1 MCAHA
6 GESEKTVVR
15 VGFPIQ
21 SGISYLDERGEY
33 AGYLVDDLHQ
43 LALFTDWE
51 IEYVQVK
58 GDLDTQLSTLMYM
71 LLDGE
76 IDLMGTMNRNAQL
89 EEMFLYPNYS
99 YGTTYT
105 TLAVLEGDLR
115 WVEEDFANW
124 NDLRVA
130 TYPGYAGRLEEVAH
144 YAAVNNFSY
153 ETVMCDSY
161 EDMLAAVRSG
171 RADAAIQVDVS
182 MSEGFRS
189 IGRFSPE
196 PYYFAVYKENTELL
210 QQLNLAMR
218 SLNQSQP
225 NLQNELYERYFRHTG
240 SFVLSAEHQAYVQS
254 LGTLRVL
261 FFSGDAP
268 YQYQKGEELRGFAV
282 EYWDNFARSTGLQ
295 YETVIAETY
304 EEALA
309 LMESGQ
315 VDLVACVPTN
325 SPLAAL
331 SNVQFT
337 MPYLSSFSV
346 SACANPEPHEHHT
359 DLPFRINTELTLEE
373 LRGTEGPGMQLDYYS
388 LSYYLRKEGVY
399 DYVNVDWANTH
410 SFSYAFGVTGEVP
423 DQLVTLLNQYTS
435 TITSEEKQAMM
446 YRYFGESVE
455 YTAEEWLVAHRA
467 LLIGG
472 GVVLVA
478 LAALIWFAL
487 HSRRNACKALQ
498 AERRLSHLAMYDELT
513 GAYNEGYFRKLLRE
527 RCEQRENCTLVA
539 FNIRGFRNIN
549 DTYGTRRANEL
560 LCGIVAVLQDW
571 VREGELVC
579 RPSADLFYLLLQA
592 EDSAGLGRRVE
603 DMLRQISAMAT
614 ATLEGL
620 PLIIYCG
627 AVFVGDSHA
636 PYQVAAN
643 MSYLMAAL
651 AYAKKSN
658 CPVVYVFDEALYQ
671 TEQLRYYIETH
682 MQPALEQEEYQLYL
696 QPKMNLQTDRVD
708 GAEALVRWQSKERGM
723 IYPDQFIPLFEE
735 NGFCERLDLYMVEQV
750 CKTLRRWM
758 DSGLTPVGIA
768 VNQTKSLF
776 VKEDY
781 VDSLLAITEK
791 YQIPPRYI
799 TLEIMEGLAFEN
811 LQGLNSTIQ
820 KLNGQGFQVSMDD
833 FGSGY
838 SSLNTLGKL
847 EINELKMDRA
857 FLMGAVN
864 DPQGTQSEVL
874 AAVLVLAKKL
884 GIKTVAEGVE
894 TKKSEDMIR
903 AMFCDYGQGYYYSK
917 PIPAEDFREKF
928 CTAGRCGSR

>member
-1 MCAHA
+1 
-6 GESEKTVVR
+6 
-15 VGFPIQ
+15 
-21 SGISYLDERGEY
+21 
-33 AGYLVDDLHQ
+33 
-43 LALFTDWE
+43 
-51 IEYVQVK
+51 
-58 GDLDTQLSTLMYM
+58 
-71 LLDGE
+71 
-76 IDLMGTMNRNAQL
+76 
-89 EEMFLYPNYS
+89 
-99 YGTTYT
+99 
-105 TLAVLEGDLR
+105 
-115 WVEEDFANW
+115 
-124 NDLRVA
+124 
-130 TYPGYAGRLEEVAH
+130 
-144 YAAVNNFSY
+144 
-153 ETVMCDSY
+153 
-161 EDMLAAVRSG
+161 
-171 RADAAIQVDVS
+171 
-182 MSEGFRS
+182 
-189 IGRFSPE
+189 
-196 PYYFAVYKENTELL
+196 
-210 QQLNLAMR
+210 MR
-218 SLNQSQP
+218 SLNQAQP
-225 NLQNELYERYFRHTG
+225 NLQNELYELYFRHTE
-240 SFVLSAEHQAYVQS
+240 SFEVSQERREYIQS
-254 LGTLRVL
+254 LGTMRVL

-268 YQYQKGEELRGFAV
+268 YQYRKGEELTGFAV

-304 EEALA
+304 DEALA
-309 LMESGQ
+309 LVESGQ
-315 VDLVACVPTN
+315 VDLVACIPTN
-325 SPLAAL
+325 SNLSAL
-331 SNVQFT
+331 EDVQFT

-346 SACANPEPHEHHT
+346 SACSNLEPHEQRS
-359 DLPFRINTELTLEE
+359 DLTFWLNTEAALKEMYGKE
-373 LRGTEGPGMQLDYYS
+373 DYGAQLDYYS

-399 DYVNVDWANTH
+399 DYVNVDWSNTKN
-410 SFSYAFGVTGEVP
+410 FSYAFGVTGEVP

-467 LLIGG
+467 ALIGG
-472 GVVLVA
+472 GAVLAA

-487 HSRRNACKALQ
+487 HSRRNAYKALQ
-498 AERRLSHLAMYDELT
+498 AERRLNHLAMYDELT
-513 GAYNEGYFRKLLRE
+513 GAYNEGYFRKQLRQ

-539 FNIRGFRNIN
+539 FNVRGFRNIN
-549 DTYGTRRANEL
+549 DTYGAKRANEL
-560 LCGIVAVLQDW
+560 LCGIAVVLQDR

-579 RPSADLFYLLLQA
+579 RASADLFYLLLQERDA
-592 EDSAGLGRRVE
+592 DGLRRRVAG
-603 DMLRQISAMAT
+603 MLRRISAMAS
-614 ATLEGL
+614 AALEGL
-620 PLIIYCG
+620 PLTIYCG

-723 IYPDQFIPLFEE
+723 LYPDQFIPLFEE

-776 VKEDY
+776 VKGDY
-781 VDSLLAITEK
+781 VDSLLAITGK
-791 YQIPPRYI
+791 YRVPPHYI

-811 LQGLNSTIQ
+811 LQSLNRTIQ
-820 KLNGQGFQVSMDD
+820 KLNRQGFQVSMDD
-833 FGSGY
+833 FGTGY

-857 FLMGAVN
+857 FLMEAVN

>member
-1 MCAHA
+1 
-6 GESEKTVVR
+6 
-15 VGFPIQ
+15 
-21 SGISYLDERGEY
+21 
-33 AGYLVDDLHQ
+33 
-43 LALFTDWE
+43 
-51 IEYVQVK
+51 
-58 GDLDTQLSTLMYM
+58 
-71 LLDGE
+71 
-76 IDLMGTMNRNAQL
+76 
-89 EEMFLYPNYS
+89 
-99 YGTTYT
+99 
-105 TLAVLEGDLR
+105 
-115 WVEEDFANW
+115 
-124 NDLRVA
+124 
-130 TYPGYAGRLEEVAH
+130 
-144 YAAVNNFSY
+144 
-153 ETVMCDSY
+153 
-161 EDMLAAVRSG
+161 
-171 RADAAIQVDVS
+171 
-182 MSEGFRS
+182 
-189 IGRFSPE
+189 
-196 PYYFAVYKENTELL
+196 
-210 QQLNLAMR
+210 
-218 SLNQSQP
+218 
-225 NLQNELYERYFRHTG
+225 
-240 SFVLSAEHQAYVQS
+240 
-254 LGTLRVL
+254 
-261 FFSGDAP
+261 
-268 YQYQKGEELRGFAV
+268 
-282 EYWDNFARSTGLQ
+282 
-295 YETVIAETY
+295 
-304 EEALA
+304 
-309 LMESGQ
+309 
-315 VDLVACVPTN
+315 
-325 SPLAAL
+325 
-331 SNVQFT
+331 

-346 SACANPEPHEHHT
+346 SACSNLEPHEQRS
-359 DLPFRINTELTLEE
+359 DLTFWLNTEAALKEMYGKE
-373 LRGTEGPGMQLDYYS
+373 DYGAQLDYYS

-399 DYVNVDWANTH
+399 DYVNVDWSNTKN
-410 SFSYAFGVTGEVP
+410 FSYAFGVTGRVP
-423 DQLVTLLNQYTS
+423 DSFVTLLNQYTNA
-435 TITSEEKQAMM
+435 TGSEETQAMM

-455 YTAEEWLVAHRA
+455 YTTEEWLVAHRA
-467 LLIGG
+467 ALIGG
-472 GVVLVA
+472 GAVLAA

-487 HSRRNACKALQ
+487 HSRRNAYKALQ
-498 AERRLSHLAMYDELT
+498 AERRLNHLAMYDELT
-513 GAYNEGYFRKLLRE
+513 GAYNEGYFRKQLRQ

-539 FNIRGFRNIN
+539 FNVRGFRNIN
-549 DTYGTRRANEL
+549 DTYGAKRANEL
-560 LCGIVAVLQDW
+560 LCGIAVVLQDR

-579 RPSADLFYLLLQA
+579 RASADLFYLLLQERDA
-592 EDSAGLGRRVE
+592 DGLRRRVAG
-603 DMLRQISAMAT
+603 MLRRISAMAS
-614 ATLEGL
+614 AALEGL
-620 PLIIYCG
+620 PLTIYCG

-723 IYPDQFIPLFEE
+723 LYPDQFIPLFEE

-857 FLMGAVN
+857 FLMEAVN
-864 DPQGTQSEVL
+864 APQGTQSEVL

>member
-1 MCAHA
+1 
-6 GESEKTVVR
+6 
-15 VGFPIQ
+15 
-21 SGISYLDERGEY
+21 
-33 AGYLVDDLHQ
+33 
-43 LALFTDWE
+43 
-51 IEYVQVK
+51 
-58 GDLDTQLSTLMYM
+58 MYM

-105 TLAVLEGDLR
+105 TLAVLEGGLQ
-115 WVEEDFANW
+115 WVEEDFTNW
-124 NDLRVA
+124 DGIRVA
-130 TYPGYAGRLEEVAH
+130 TYPEYADRLEEVDH

-161 EDMLAAVRSG
+161 EDMLEAVRSG

-182 MSEGFRS
+182 MSEGFHS

-196 PYYFAVYKENTELL
+196 PYYFAVYKENTELQ
-210 QQLNLAMR
+210 QQLDMAMR
-218 SLNQSQP
+218 SLNQAQP
-225 NLQNELYERYFRHTG
+225 NLQNELYELYFRHTE
-240 SFVLSAEHQAYVQS
+240 SFEVSQERREYIQS
-254 LGTLRVL
+254 LGTMRVL

-268 YQYQKGEELRGFAV
+268 YQYRKGEELTGFAV

-304 EEALA
+304 DEALA
-309 LMESGQ
+309 LVESGQ
-315 VDLVACVPTN
+315 VDLVACIPTN
-325 SPLAAL
+325 SNLSAL
-331 SNVQFT
+331 EDVQFT
-337 MPYLSSFSV
+337 MPYLSCFSV
-346 SACANPEPHEHHT
+346 SACSNLEPHEQRS
-359 DLPFRINTELTLEE
+359 DLTFWLNTEAALKEMYGKE
-373 LRGTEGPGMQLDYYS
+373 DYGAQLDYYS

-399 DYVNVDWANTH
+399 DYVNVDWSNTKN
-410 SFSYAFGVTGEVP
+410 FSYAFGVTGRVP
-423 DQLVTLLNQYTS
+423 DSFVTLLNQHTNA
-435 TITSEEKQAMM
+435 TGSEETQAMM

-455 YTAEEWLVAHRA
+455 YTTEEWLVAHRA
-467 LLIGG
+467 ALIGG
-472 GVVLVA
+472 GAVLVA

-487 HSRRNACKALQ
+487 HSRRNAYKALQ
-498 AERRLSHLAMYDELT
+498 AERRLNHLAMYDELT
-513 GAYNEGYFRKLLRE
+513 GAYNEGYFRKQLRQ

-539 FNIRGFRNIN
+539 FNVRGFRNIN
-549 DTYGTRRANEL
+549 DTYGAKRANEL
-560 LCGIVAVLQDW
+560 LCGIAVVLQDR

-579 RPSADLFYLLLQA
+579 RASADLFYLLLQERDA
-592 EDSAGLGRRVE
+592 DGLRRRVAG
-603 DMLRQISAMAT
+603 MLRRISAMAS
-614 ATLEGL
+614 AALEGL
-620 PLIIYCG
+620 PLTIYCG

-723 IYPDQFIPLFEE
+723 LYPDQFIPLFEE

-781 VDSLLAITEK
+781 VDSLLAITGK
-791 YQIPPRYI
+791 YRVPPHYI

-811 LQGLNSTIQ
+811 LQSLNRTIQ
-820 KLNGQGFQVSMDD
+820 KLNRQGFQVSMDD
-833 FGSGY
+833 FGTGY

-857 FLMGAVN
+857 FLMEAVN